1 VLTCPLDL
9 ASACMLDTITWQRS
23 HTKVNQGHIKVIR
36 RLQTKVQ
43 Y

>member
-36 RLQTKVQ
+36 WMKIKVQ
-43 Y
+43 N